1 MQNKV
6 ILEGELQRTPYI
18 NETSNGYKKA
28 SFTLKNG
35 YNYIEMDSFKDV
47 ETLEQLKGGE
57 TLKITGSLRKYKS
70 TKYDTY
76 LLAINVDTVE
86 VVGATPE
93 VEERTQKA
101 EESFVSY
108 DISMDDLP
116 F

>member
-6 ILEGELQRTPYI
+6 ILEGELTRKPYI

-35 YNYIEMDSFKDV
+35 YNYIDMDSFRNI
-47 ETLEQLKGGE
+47 EELEQLKGGE
-57 TLKITGSLRKYKS
+57 TLKVTGSLKKYKS
-70 TKYDTY
+70 TKFDTY
-76 LLAINVDTVE
+76 LLAINVDSVE
-86 VVGATPE
+86 VVGGTTKE
-93 VEERTQKA
+93 QKA
-101 EESFVSY
+101 EEPYISY

>member
-6 ILEGELQRTPYI
+6 ILEGELTRKPYI

-70 TKYDTY
+70 TKYDT
-76 LLAINVDTVE
+76 D
-86 VVGATPE
+86 
-93 VEERTQKA
+93 
-101 EESFVSY
+101 S
-108 DISMDDLP
+108 
-116 F
+116 